1 MPSAEFRLAQQ
12 LRYSNYSPID
22 VVVVVVVLRPT
33 AVAEAGEGPFH

>member
-22 VVVVVVVLRPT
+22 VVVVVVLRPT
-33 AVAEAGEGPFH
+33 AVAAAGEGPFH